1 MKENDML
8 STYYNDTN
16 NKKYRSTCFTVIA
29 ISHLDSFVLDSDFDK
44 KKDLLCIDI
53 YKRGPLILVQTH

>member
-1 MKENDML
+1 MKGSILFLSVMKENDML

-29 ISHLDSFVLDSDFDK
+29 KNRLDSFVLDSDFDK
-44 KKDLLCIDI
+44 KTT
-53 YKRGPLILVQTH
+53 YSA

>member
-29 ISHLDSFVLDSDFDK
+29 INRLDSFVLDSDFDK
-44 KKDLLCIDI
+44 KTT
-53 YKRGPLILVQTH
+53 YSA

>member
-1 MKENDML
+1 MKGSILFLSVMKENDML

-29 ISHLDSFVLDSDFDK
+29 INRLDSFVLDSDFDK
-44 KKDLLCIDI
+44 KTT
-53 YKRGPLILVQTH
+53 YSA